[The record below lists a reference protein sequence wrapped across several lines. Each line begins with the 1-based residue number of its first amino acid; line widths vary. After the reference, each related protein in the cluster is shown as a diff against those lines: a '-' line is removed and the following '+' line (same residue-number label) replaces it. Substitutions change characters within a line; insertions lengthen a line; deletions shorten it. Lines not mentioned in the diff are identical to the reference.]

1 MMKSVGKMTEH
12 REIGYDLA
20 AELVTQNSSVL
31 DLGCGDGAL
40 LELLCEKKGIKGYG
54 VEISEEGLSLC
65 LEKGLYCYQA
75 DIDEGLVDYRDNSF
89 DFVILNQTLQSTKR
103 PGFIIK
109 EILRIGRKAII
120 SFPNFAYHP
129 IRHQLSWRGSMPKS
143 PSIPYEWYDTPNI
156 HMVTIKD
163 FETYCRD
170 NGYAIEKRLHF
181 RLGKDGKSS
190 RVGFAPNY
198 FAEYG
203 LFVLSGNSASRD

>member
-1 MMKSVGKMTEH
+1 MKSENEMIKHEN
-12 REIGYDLA
+12 IGYDLVID
-20 AELVTQNSSVL
+20 LVPEGSSVL

-40 LELLCEKKGIKGYG
+40 LALLQEKKNIKGYG

-75 DIDEGLVDYRDNSF
+75 DIDEGLTDYRDNSF

-103 PGFIIK
+103 PAFIIK
-109 EILRIGRKAII
+109 EILRIGRKAIV

-129 IRHQLSWRGSMPKS
+129 MRRQLSWYGSMPKS
-143 PSIPYEWYDTPNI
+143 NSVPYEWYDTPNI

-163 FETYCRD
+163 FERYCNSNRFS
-170 NGYAIEKRLHF
+170 IEKRLHF
-181 RLGKDGKSS
+181 KINSEGKNCM
-190 RVGFAPNY
+190 VVFAPNY

-203 LFVLSGNSASRD
+203 MFVLNGISK